1 MNIQIET
8 AKSGVSTMKI
18 NDFYIHS
25 KYDPIKEAEKFIT
38 NNYKL
43 GKTII
48 LYGYG
53 LGYIVESYKE
63 ARKFQEKIIVIDPFL
78 KIEKKNEHNIFY
90 LDGGRNTELTNDLN
104 AILNDKDT
112 GNTEIICSPNYRN
125 IDEKK
130 YAEIYEM
137 ISNILKAK
145 IINYN
150 TILSMAWTWYEN
162 FLDNLKYTFHDETIT
177 SLFNQYT
184 CPVIVVA
191 GGPSLTKQLPLLKS
205 IKGKCVILCA
215 GSTIRTLLKHDIEPD
230 YIVNV
235 DGGQKNLLHF
245 ETLQNSHINYIYGLQ
260 STKGIRE
267 NFKGNSF
274 YFSPI
279 SEPLSKTFI
288 KKYMPSIRKIEGGV
302 SVATYTLAIA
312 SYISGGPIA
321 LIGQDLAYTNNS
333 SHADGNVQ
341 QEQRKYVE
349 DHFYKKVLGYFDDE
363 VFSDATLISM
373 KDNIEQ
379 VLLGIN
385 KRKDDCYNCTEGGA
399 KINYISQLPFAKF
412 IEQFINDEVEINKIK
427 ETKKTPFS
435 KYNNFLEKSM
445 QSLNK
450 RILALKKCIYS
461 IEQKTQVN
469 QMLQVELNKCKELI
483 EELNLQGVVNLIELN
498 MNKQFKPMIYDSKE
512 QQLHIA
518 NKKNEYMF
526 KELLIIFEQTE
537 DLIKKQLEKL

>member
-1 MNIQIET
+1 MNVQIEA
-8 AKSGVSTMKI
+8 AKSGVLTMKM

-25 KYDPIKEAEKFIT
+25 KYDPIKEAEKFIDK
-38 NNYKL
+38 NYKV

-53 LGYIVESYKE
+53 LGYIVESFKV
-63 ARKFQEKIIVIDPFL
+63 ARKLQEKIIVIDPFQ
-78 KIEKKNEHNIFY
+78 KIEKKNEHNIYY
-90 LDGGRNTELTNDLN
+90 LDSERNTELTNHLN
-104 AILNDKDT
+104 AILNDNDT
-112 GNTEIICSPNYRN
+112 GNIEIICSPNYRN

-137 ISNILKAK
+137 ISNVLKSK
-145 IINYN
+145 IINFN
-150 TILSMAWTWYEN
+150 TIQSMAWPWYEN
-162 FLDNLKYTFHDETIT
+162 FLDNMKYTFYDETIT
-177 SLFNQYT
+177 SLFNRYT

-205 IKGKCVILCA
+205 IKGKCIILCA
-215 GSTIRTLLKHDIEPD
+215 GSTIQTLLKHHIEPD
-230 YIVNV
+230 YIVNI

-245 ETLQNSHINYIYGLQ
+245 EPLQNSTINYIYGLQ

-279 SEPLSKTFI
+279 SDPLSNTFI
-288 KKYMPSIRKIEGGV
+288 KNYMPSIRKIEGGV
-302 SVATYTLAIA
+302 SVASYTLAIA
-312 SYISGGPIA
+312 SYISSGPIA

-341 QEQRKYVE
+341 QEQKKYVE
-349 DHFYKKVLGYFDDE
+349 DHFYKKVIGYFDDE

-379 VLLGIN
+379 VILGIN
-385 KRKDDCYNCTEGGA
+385 NRKGDCYNCTEGGA
-399 KINYISQLPFAKF
+399 KINYISQLSFAKF
-412 IEQFINDEVEINKIK
+412 IEQFINDEVEIIKIK
-427 ETKKTPFS
+427 ETKKTLFS
-435 KYNNFLEKSM
+435 KYKNFLEKSM

-450 RILALKKCIYS
+450 RKLALKKCINS
-461 IEQKTQVN
+461 IEQKTQTN
-469 QMLQVELNKCKELI
+469 QMLQVELNKCKKLI
-483 EELNLQGVVNLIELN
+483 EELNLLGVVNLIEIN
-498 MNKQFKPMIYDSKE
+498 MNKQFKPMIHESIE
-512 QQLHIA
+512 EQLHIA

-526 KELLIIFEQTE
+526 KELLIIFEKTE
-537 DLIKKQLEKL
+537 DLFKKQLEK